1 MRTDWDKFDKEFE
14 NFDKEFD
21 NHFKKGEKRMSSF
34 STMFKVVFVLAIIA
48 IVARFALNGVTYAN
62 AKKQGK
68 KFYTIEVVNFE
79 DHQVFVTDS
88 ILSQSSNFIRFVDA
102 FGREQSV
109 SGQGIIVTGY

>member
-1 MRTDWDKFDKEFE
+1 MHTDWDKFDKEFE

-21 NHFKKGEKRMSSF
+21 DAFKKNKKTMNNFGI
-34 STMFKVVFVLAIIA
+34 MFKVVFALAIIA
-48 IVARFALNGVTYAN
+48 IVAKFALNGVTYAN
-62 AKKQGK
+62 SKKHGK
-68 KFYTIEVVNFE
+68 KFYTVEVINYG
-79 DHQVFVTDS
+79 DHQTFVTDS